1 MAALLWCA
9 MISAAIGSAGPVGR
23 EVDRTRL
30 WHRSGRDLLSGFC
43 NMYNFHVLREPRGAF
58 PYRARFFG
66 WAAADGNPGYPGCDA
81 IFAARSRH
89 LLRGWQVYAGER
101 GWVSGEP
108 AAWVPVLTARD
119 LYFDQWHNGDP
130 SVVRV
135 GGRYFMAY
143 SSTGH
148 DADGLPLGAQGDK
161 DGSYLC
167 VMGAVSSD
175 GLHWVRS
182 SKPILAYSGEYGR
195 MEPVGDVVLY
205 GSYHRP
211 SLMWE
216 EGEFRLWFDYW
227 AGTEA
232 GVSMG
237 YAVNRGDF
245 LNPSDWKIVCG
256 GDRPALPHF
265 PNPDVVRVGR
275 LYFAYGD
282 PGGYGSHPWRSRKIV
297 EAVSADGINWLVLG
311 YVNPD
316 PGVAATHVPE
326 AFVRRLHQGR
336 WRIYVFYACQVG
348 GEPYNYRYD
357 RLRCMWRDVTA
368 EELAALGRLCRRRA
382 HAEPCESV
390 RAPALLALGS
400 LLVRGR
406 MVERREAGTGSF
418 PQDFRRRSR

>member
-130 SVVRV
+130 
-135 GGRYFMAY
+135 
-143 SSTGH
+143 
-148 DADGLPLGAQGDK
+148 
-161 DGSYLC
+161 
-167 VMGAVSSD
+167 
-175 GLHWVRS
+175 
-182 SKPILAYSGEYGR
+182 
-195 MEPVGDVVLY
+195 
-205 GSYHRP
+205 
-211 SLMWE
+211 
-216 EGEFRLWFDYW
+216 
-227 AGTEA
+227 
-232 GVSMG
+232 
-237 YAVNRGDF
+237 
-245 LNPSDWKIVCG
+245 
-256 GDRPALPHF
+256 
-265 PNPDVVRVGR
+265 
-275 LYFAYGD
+275 
-282 PGGYGSHPWRSRKIV
+282 GGYGSHPWRSRKIV

-311 YVNPD
+311 YVNADPD
-316 PGVAATHVPE
+316 VAATHVPE
-326 AFVRRLHQGR
+326 AFVRRLDQGR

-348 GEPYNYRYD
+348 GEPYNYRYG

-382 HAEPCESV
+382 HAEPCKGV

-406 MVERREAGTGSF
+406 MVERREAGTGSL